1 MDALSAILGAIRL
14 KGALYFEVRAAEP
27 WVSVSPSMTDIGS
40 VVMPDGEHVIP
51 FHIMM
56 SGRAWARPAD
66 GSLPSA
72 RLESGNII
80 MFPAGAS
87 HVMSSDCEPG
97 DLPDANLQVYRDAAQ
112 RDAPFTLLEIGGQGE
127 QAVFVC
133 GYLCCDAG
141 PFNPLLGALPP
152 MLIVRPPADAFD
164 LTRNLIR
171 AALDENG
178 SGETGSETM
187 LAKLSE
193 LMFVQALRW
202 HINSLSNGH
211 FGWLSALRDERV
223 ARALHLI
230 HTRPTEH
237 WSLAS
242 LAEASAASR
251 SRLASDFHHFTG
263 ESPMRYLARWRM
275 QLAAGML
282 QNSAVSIGQVAERVG
297 YESEAAF
304 KRTFKKFV
312 GSPPGQWR
320 RAMRAPH
327 MPLASGKPSVKS
339 RTTAHLVLEP
349 RAA

>member
-14 KGALYFEVRAAEP
+14 RGALYFEVHAAEP
-27 WVSVSPSMTDIGS
+27 WVSVSPSMTDIGG
-40 VVMPDGEHVIP
+40 VVMPDGHHVIP
-51 FHIMM
+51 FHIVL
-56 SGRAWARPAD
+56 SGRAWARPTD
-66 GSLPSA
+66 RSLPPSA
-72 RLESGNII
+72 LGPGDII
-80 MFPAGAS
+80 MFPGGAS
-87 HVMSSDCEPG
+87 HVMSSSCDPG
-97 DLPDANLQVYRDAAQ
+97 DLPEVNLQLYRDAAQ
-112 RDAPFTLLEIGGQGE
+112 RDAPFTLLEIGGRGE

-152 MLIVRPPADAFD
+152 MLIVRPPADESD
-164 LTRNLIR
+164 LTRNLLR

-178 SGETGSETM
+178 SGATGSEAV

-202 HINSLSNGH
+202 HINSLGSGD

-251 SRLASDFHHFTG
+251 SRLAGDFHHFTG

-282 QNSAVSIGQVAERVG
+282 QNSAASIAQVAERVG

-320 RAMRAPH
+320 RAMRMADVPV
-327 MPLASGKPSVKS
+327 ASG
-339 RTTAHLVLEP
+339 AP
-349 RAA
+349 RAMARTIAH

>member
-14 KGALYFEVRAAEP
+14 RGALYFEVHAAEP
-27 WVSVSPSMTDIGS
+27 WASVSPSMTDIGG
-40 VVMPDGEHVIP
+40 VVMPDGDHVIP
-51 FHIMM
+51 FHLLM
-56 SGRAWARPAD
+56 SGQGWARLAD
-66 GSLPSA
+66 RSVSA
-72 RLESGNII
+72 APLAPGDII
-80 MFPAGAS
+80 MFPGGAS
-87 HVMSSDCEPG
+87 HVLSSDREPR
-97 DLPDANLQVYRDAAQ
+97 DLPEVNLQLYQDAAQ
-112 RDAPFTLLEIGGQGE
+112 RDAPFTLLQIGGRGE

-152 MLIVRPPADAFD
+152 MLIVRPPADGLE

-171 AALDENG
+171 AALDENDHG
-178 SGETGSETM
+178 ATGRETI

-202 HINSLSNGH
+202 HINSLGSGDL
-211 FGWLSALRDERV
+211 GWLSALRDERV

-230 HTRPTEH
+230 QTRPTEH

-251 SRLASDFHHFTG
+251 SRLAGDFHHFTG

-282 QNSAVSIGQVAERVG
+282 QNSAASIAQVAERVG

-320 RAMRAPH
+320 RAMRTSRVPVAPGDPGA
-327 MPLASGKPSVKS
+327 M
-339 RTTAHLVLEP
+339 P
-349 RAA
+349 RATTH